1 MNKLNRGGGGK
12 PNADKAVG
20 ATFLLKD
27 LFGRGRVDGKV
38 SIDTHPF
45 GELTGTLVE
54 LG

>member
-1 MNKLNRGGGGK
+1 MNKLNREGKK

-38 SIDTHPF
+38 SIDTREKSRFHS
-45 GELTGTLVE
+45 VS
-54 LG
+54 